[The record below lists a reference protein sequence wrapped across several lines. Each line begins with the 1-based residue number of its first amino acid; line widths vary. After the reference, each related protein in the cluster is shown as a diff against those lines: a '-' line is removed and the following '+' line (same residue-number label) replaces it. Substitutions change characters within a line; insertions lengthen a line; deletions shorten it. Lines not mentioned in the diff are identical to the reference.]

1 MPRPDGTSSRA
12 IEAKGNVVFVRGE
25 ERLAGDALTLD
36 LEANTGT
43 FENATG
49 YVTPGVFIEAK
60 RIERVDADTYRIQGG
75 KFTSCAQPTP
85 RWNFTASSATL
96 DIDDKIRAKN
106 VLFKVYGVP
115 ALYFPYFA
123 YPIESDQRS
132 TGILFPSFGYSSAR
146 GFQLASGFFWAMS
159 RSADQTLLVERY
171 SKFGVGVG
179 HELRWIGDSP
189 SRGTLRTYGLRPP
202 SGGDTEWDVDWN
214 AQQMLP
220 GGVRASLN
228 ARRYSSIFFQQSY
241 QDALNYVSSRSER
254 ASLTL
259 QKSFGGTNVQAFADT
274 LDTYYGEDFAR
285 TNRHLPSLRISR
297 SPIKLG
303 KTGIVVGGEAR
314 AERLQFGEGDF
325 LQSFSRFDVAPEI
338 SRPFSLPFLQ
348 VTPRGSVRY
357 TRYSATLDEFGDV
370 AGPGLDRR
378 FLEGSLELR
387 GPQFYKV
394 FETPG
399 NFYSEKWKHTIGPEF
414 LWIVRTPVDQY
425 EAIPKFDEVDYQ
437 FLGTN
442 QVQYAL
448 VNRVYVKR
456 PDPGGGKPSTW
467 ELLNWRIQQTYY
479 VKIGEGQN
487 EFDSNYLNAFFGPGG
502 EPAHYSPLQS
512 RLRVRPTQALSAD
525 FSYEYDVNFKQTR
538 SLGASLRWSGAR
550 GLLNTSWYRYNRVAR
565 KIENRVALADTI
577 RSSARLE
584 VLPGRLSLEGGADY
598 DLRQDKFLSSR
609 GRLRYDVQCCGFIGE
624 VVQYNYNRRQERQIR
639 FSIELANVGSVG
651 NFQGEE
657 NAASGAWRP

>member
-159 RSADQTLLVERY
+159 RSADQTILVERY
-171 SKFGVGVG
+171 SKFGVGIG
-179 HELRWIGDSP
+179 HELRWLGDSP

-202 SGGDTEWDVDWN
+202 SGGDTEWDIDWN
-214 AQQMLP
+214 AQQLLP

-274 LDTYYGEDFAR
+274 LDTYYGEDFTR
-285 TNRHLPSLRISR
+285 TNRHLPSLRITR

-314 AERLQFGEGDF
+314 AERLQFGDGDA

-357 TRYSATLDEFGDV
+357 TRYSTTFDEFGEL

-394 FETPG
+394 FDTPG
-399 NFYSEKWKHTIGPEF
+399 NFYSEKWKHTIGPEL

-448 VNRVYVKR
+448 VNRIYVKR
-456 PDPGGGKPSTW
+456 PSPGGGKPSTW
-467 ELLNWRIQQTYY
+467 ELFNWRIQQTYY
-479 VKIGEGQN
+479 VNIGEGQN
-487 EFDSNYLNAFFGPGG
+487 EFDPNYLTAFFGPGG
-502 EPAHYSPLQS
+502 EPAHYSPLQT
-512 RLRVRPTQALSAD
+512 RLRVRPTEALSAD
-525 FSYEYDVNFKQTR
+525 FNYEYDVNFKQTR
-538 SLGASLRWSGAR
+538 SLGASLRWSGPR

-565 KIENRVALADTI
+565 RVENRVALADTI
-577 RSSARLE
+577 RGNARLE
-584 VLPGRLSLEGGADY
+584 VLPGRLSMEGGADY
-598 DLRQDKFLSSR
+598 DLRQDKFLSAR